1 MNKKD
6 YILIETAKPELVEK
20 MIFEYFENEYISH
33 SGVNIELGKHKNK
46 NEVVL
51 SFSNNLDNELFI
63 FFFTFLSVNEEFQ
76 NNNYKGWFS
85 ASDKISANTKHKDF
99 GGKLEN
105 DSFKTRV
112 VLTAEMTEDYTLGY
126 SDQGKKIKFHYSGKF
141 TIEDAQGFQKENHNK
156 DNYVHIKNIKI
167 GNNTSKIDQNK
178 GCGIMAMAA
187 IIGLIVTST
196 VYIA

>member
-20 MIFEYFENEYISH
+20 MIFEYFEDEYVSH
-33 SGVNIELGKHKNK
+33 NGVNIELGKHKDK
-46 NEVVL
+46 NEIVV

-63 FFFTFLSVNEEFQ
+63 FFFTFLSTNKEFQ
-76 NNNYKGWFS
+76 NDNYKGWFS
-85 ASDKISANTKHKDF
+85 ASDKISANTKHNSF

-112 VLTAEMTEDYTLGY
+112 ILTSEMTEDYTLGY
-126 SDQGKKIKFHYSGKF
+126 SDQEKKIKFHYSGKF
-141 TIEDAQGFQKENHNK
+141 TIEGAQGFQKESYNK
-156 DNYVHIKNIKI
+156 DNYTHIKNIKI
-167 GNNTSKIDQNK
+167 GNNTSKIDENK

-187 IIGLIVTST
+187 IMALIVTCI